1 MALLGAL
8 FESIMSALAAADCM
22 FDGRFAS
29 VPCHVGSGTGLS
41 FRHHTVLVGVCLAFP
56 SFCVMLT
63 HIYQHTSLF
72 LVLRFLP
79 FLGALCLSALALGLG
94 SLHRTVLLSC
104 VRWIFASV
112 FPPFRVI
119 LGP

>member
-1 MALLGAL
+1 
-8 FESIMSALAAADCM
+8 MSALAAADCM
-22 FDGRFAS
+22 LM
-29 VPCHVGSGTGLS
+29 VGLPRCRAMSAPVLGLG

-112 FPPFRVI
+112 FPRFRVI